1 MRYRHQHA
9 KMLDPY
15 PTNRSRSSAN
25 HPAASR
31 WAAARAALR
40 AASKTEAVV
49 AHSAARDVAATFAQ
63 QRLWFI
69 EQLNPATSL
78 HNLPIACRLS
88 GHLSVDALEQ
98 AATQVVDRHA
108 VLRTRLHANG
118 GTLMQSVC
126 NPSPRLLSYVDLE
139 QLAVD
144 KRHDELDRLMS
155 AVAQQPFA
163 LTDPLLPRLVLARMD
178 AMEHRLLL
186 CFHHLVF
193 DGWSF
198 AIFMRELGAVYNVL
212 LAGDRGGPNALAL
225 QYSDYALWQR
235 APTQVRA
242 NDESRAFWREAL
254 RSPPE
259 ALRMHTDNF
268 GRSIASGRGAV
279 LPFTLSLEQSAKLL
293 ALCDSD
299 GVSLFVLLLSIF
311 NVFLHRFT
319 GRDDLWVGYPV
330 ANRPRAELSDVIGVF
345 VNTVV
350 IRTRLNGSATFR
362 QVLADVQRTVN
373 DNLAHQ
379 ALPYQHVVQEV
390 APQRDS
396 SGGSLLQIMFAH
408 QNLPSADCH
417 FEGMSVELTNVHNG
431 AAGAELTL
439 FSWLKHGQIGGLW
452 EWDMGLYEQLDV
464 ADWATHFSTLVDSV
478 VNDPNTPVESLRL
491 MENAALHALL
501 QSGAGSV
508 SNADP
513 TLTIHAAFEQ
523 QVRRTPNATAI
534 VDAAG
539 AMTYAELDGRAAE
552 LAPKIA
558 FQNKASR
565 PYVGLCM
572 SPSRDLVIAML
583 AILKAGLAY
592 VPLGCNEPVHRLRQ
606 IINAANITNVI
617 TDAALA
623 TQVREADA
631 MPMLVVDS
639 EVVATSPTR
648 ISPLQ
653 RVNVDA
659 LACVMFTSGSSGQ
672 PKGVCIAHRGVTRL
686 VVDAHYL
693 TIGTSDVLLQLA
705 PVAFDAS
712 TFEIWGALLNGARL
726 VLPAHER
733 VSLRDIAELIGTYSV
748 SVLWLTTG
756 LFEAMVDEQ
765 LPALG
770 HLRQLLV
777 GGDVLSMHHAQ
788 RFVESHPACTLL
800 NCYGPTEN
808 TTFTTVHVVNG
819 ATSFNGTSMPI
830 GRAVNGTQV
839 YVLDHN
845 YQPVP
850 RGVVGEAFVAG
861 QGLMR
866 GYLVDGSP
874 DNGCLLKNPHSAA
887 PDSMMYGTGDRVR
900 QRHDGELEFIGRI
913 DEQVKIRGHRVE
925 LAEVMAALNRCPGV
939 TRGVVVVAGNS
950 AASRRLIAF
959 VTISPSGDSES
970 KLASLIR
977 ASMQQQLPAPLV
989 PTEIRIVS
997 ALPLT
1002 QSGKFDRAKLQRLT
1016 LVANPTAEHRAGWNS
1031 PNGEMETVIASV
1043 FASALG
1049 TQAVARNDNL
1059 FELGGHSLLALRVIA
1074 ALEAALSSRIPLV
1087 SLFAHPTPA
1096 SLALALTEFA
1106 NDLVVAKASAP
1117 LPSSLVEI
1125 KRGTSARP
1133 LFVLPGGH
1141 GGMVEMTLYA
1151 RLMEQVGGDLMV
1163 YGIIARG
1170 LDGRLEPHDS
1180 VQATAAAYLA
1190 EIREVQPHGPYSL
1203 CGECVGGVIAL
1214 EMAQQLRAKGERV
1227 ASLLLLDTWL
1237 PTDAGVR
1244 HFRFI
1249 EQPRTLLF
1257 VRARLIRAACADLC
1271 GVLADHITRRP
1282 RTSLYRRCFYAV
1294 NVALTLMRIASA
1306 WTRKVVNPEKV
1317 EADQEA
1323 ISAAE
1328 SKYVR
1333 TALAYRAQP
1342 YSDVINVVA
1351 CASNAKRGIFR
1362 DWATIAGDHLSTHM
1376 VPGTHDTYIQK
1387 FTEQTADAVRTCLD
1401 QAHARSKQLTSV
1413 APAGSVDHGGY

>member
-1 MRYRHQHA
+1 MRCRHQHA
-9 KMLDPY
+9 KMPDPY
-15 PTNRSRSSAN
+15 PDSRSRSSAN
-25 HPAASR
+25 HPAANR
-31 WAAARAALR
+31 WVAARAALR
-40 AASKTEAVV
+40 ANSRTDAVV
-49 AHSAARDVAATFAQ
+49 PHAATGAVAATFAQ
-63 QRLWFI
+63 ERLWFI
-69 EQLNPATSL
+69 EQLNPGTPL
-78 HNLPIACRLS
+78 QNLPIACRLL
-88 GHLSVDALEQ
+88 GQLSVDALEQ
-98 AATQVVDRHA
+98 AAMQVVDRHA
-108 VLRTRLHANG
+108 VLRTRLHSTG
-118 GTLMQSVC
+118 GALMQSVC
-126 NPSPRLLSYVDLE
+126 NPVPRLLSYVNLE
-139 QLAVD
+139 LLAVD
-144 KRHDELDRLMS
+144 KRQDELDRLMN

-163 LTDPLLPRLVLARMD
+163 LTDPLLPRMVLARMD
-178 AMEHRLLL
+178 AMEHRLIL

-198 AIFMRELGAVYNVL
+198 AIFMRELGAFYNAL
-212 LAGDRGGPNALAL
+212 LAGDSGGPKALAL
-225 QYSDYALWQR
+225 QYGDYAVWQR

-254 RSPPE
+254 PSPPE
-259 ALRMHTDNF
+259 ALRMQTDNF

-279 LPFTLSLEQSAKLL
+279 LPFKLSLEQSAKLL

-299 GVSLFVLLLSIF
+299 GVSLFALLLSIY

-319 GRDDLWVGYPV
+319 GRDDLWVGCPV
-330 ANRPRAELSDVIGVF
+330 ANRPRVELSDLMGVF

-350 IRTRLNGSATFR
+350 MRTRITGSATFR
-362 QVLADVQRTVN
+362 QLLATVQRTVN
-373 DNLAHQ
+373 DTLTHQ
-379 ALPYQHVVQEV
+379 ALSYQHVVQEV
-390 APQRDS
+390 APERDS
-396 SGGSLLQIMFAH
+396 GGGSLLQIMFAH

-439 FSWLKHGQIGGLW
+439 FSWLKNGQIGGLW
-452 EWDMGLYEQLDV
+452 EWDTGLYEQVDV
-464 ADWATHFSTLVDSV
+464 TDWAAHFSTLVDSV
-478 VNDPNTPVESLRL
+478 VNDPNTPVESLCL
-491 MENAALHALL
+491 MESEVLRSMLAR
-501 QSGAGSV
+501 GTGPVAG
-508 SNADP
+508 ADP
-513 TLTIHAAFEQ
+513 TLTVHAAFERQ
-523 QVRRTPNATAI
+523 LRRTPNAIAI
-534 VDAAG
+534 IDAIG
-539 AMTYAELDGRAAE
+539 TMTYAELDCRAAE
-552 LAPKIA
+552 LATKIA
-558 FQNKASR
+558 FQNKALR

-583 AILKAGLAY
+583 AILKAGLTY
-592 VPLGCNEPVHRLRQ
+592 VPLGCTEPIQRLRQ
-606 IINAANITNVI
+606 LINAANITNVM
-617 TDAALA
+617 TDAALV
-623 TQVREADA
+623 TRVREAGA

-639 EVVATSPTR
+639 EAVATSAMR
-648 ISPLQ
+648 FSPLQ
-653 RVNVDA
+653 PVNADA
-659 LACVMFTSGSSGQ
+659 LACVMYTSGSSGQ

-686 VVDAHYL
+686 VVDANYL

-726 VLPAHER
+726 VVPPREQ
-733 VSLRDIAELIGTYSV
+733 VSLRDIAELIGMHSV

-770 HLRQLLV
+770 RLRQLLV

-788 RFVESHPACTLL
+788 RFVQSHPACTLL

-819 ATSFNGTSMPI
+819 TASFNGGSMPI

-839 YVLDHN
+839 YVLDHKH
-845 YQPVP
+845 QPVP

-874 DNGCLLKNPHSAA
+874 DSSCLLKNPHSAA

-900 QRHDGELEFIGRI
+900 QRRDGEFEFMGRI

-925 LAEVMAALNRCPGV
+925 LAEVTAALNRCPGV
-939 TRGVVVVAGNS
+939 TRGIVVVNGNS
-950 AASRRLIAF
+950 ATSKRLIAF
-959 VTISPSGDSES
+959 VTISPSGES
-970 KLASLIR
+970 VSKRTSLIH

-997 ALPLT
+997 SLPLT

-1016 LVANPTAEHRAGWNS
+1016 LIANPTAEHRAGWHF
-1031 PNGEMETVIASV
+1031 PNGEMETLIASV
-1043 FASALG
+1043 FESALG
-1049 TQAVARNDNL
+1049 TQAVARDDNF

-1074 ALEAALSSRIPLV
+1074 ALESALKSRIPLV

-1096 SLALALTEFA
+1096 SLALALTDFA
-1106 NDLVVAKASAP
+1106 NDWGLAKAAAP
-1117 LPSSLVEI
+1117 LPPNLVEI

-1170 LDGRLEPHDS
+1170 LDGRLEPHHS
-1180 VQATAAAYLA
+1180 IPATAAAYLD
-1190 EIREVQPHGPYSL
+1190 EIRVVQPHGPYLL

-1214 EMAQQLRAKGERV
+1214 EMAQQLRANGERV
-1227 ASLLLLDTWL
+1227 ASLVLLDTWL
-1237 PTDAGVR
+1237 PTDAGLR

-1249 EQPRTLLF
+1249 ERPRTLLF
-1257 VRARLIRAACADLC
+1257 VRARLVRAACADLT
-1271 GVLADHITRRP
+1271 GVLADHIVQCPHASWYSRYRYAASVI
-1282 RTSLYRRCFYAV
+1282 RTL
-1294 NVALTLMRIASA
+1294 LRIARA
-1306 WTRKVVNPEKV
+1306 WARKVVDPERA
-1317 EADQEA
+1317 EAGREA
-1323 ISAAE
+1323 IQAAE
-1328 SKYVR
+1328 SRYVEN
-1333 TALAYRAQP
+1333 ALAYRAQP
-1342 YSDVINVVA
+1342 YADSVSVIA
-1351 CASNAKRGIFR
+1351 CESNARRGIFR
-1362 DWATIAGDHLSTHM
+1362 DWTTLAGVHLSTRT

-1387 FTEQTADAVRTCLD
+1387 FTAHTADAVRSCLD
-1401 QAHARSKQLTSV
+1401 QTSGDRQELTSV
-1413 APAGSVDHGGY
+1413 APAGRVNHVG

>member
-1 MRYRHQHA
+1 MPEP
-9 KMLDPY
+9 DPS
-15 PTNRSRSSAN
+15 NRSRSSAN
-25 HPAASR
+25 HHAASR
-31 WAAARAALR
+31 WAAARTALR
-40 AASKTEAVV
+40 VNSRTEAVV
-49 AHSAARDVAATFAQ
+49 PHAPTPAVAATFAQ
-63 QRLWFI
+63 ERLWFI
-69 EQLNPATSL
+69 EQLNPGTPL
-78 HNLPIACRLS
+78 QNLPIACRLL
-88 GHLSVDALEQ
+88 GQLSVDALGQ

-108 VLRTRLHANG
+108 VLRTRLHSTG
-118 GTLMQSVC
+118 GALMQSVY
-126 NPSPRLLSYVDLE
+126 NPVPRLLSYVNLE
-139 QLAVD
+139 LVAVD
-144 KRHDELDRLMS
+144 KRQDELDSLINT
-155 AVAQQPFA
+155 VAQRPFA

-178 AMEHRLLL
+178 AMEHRLIL

-198 AIFMRELGAVYNVL
+198 AIFMRELSAFYNSL
-212 LAGDRGGPNALAL
+212 LAGDRRGPTALAL
-225 QYSDYALWQR
+225 QYGDYSLWQR
-235 APTQVRA
+235 APTQVSA

-254 RSPPE
+254 RSPPQ

-279 LPFTLSLEQSAKLL
+279 LPFTLSLKQAAQLL
-293 ALCDSD
+293 ALCDSE

-319 GRDDLWVGYPV
+319 GHDDLWVGCPV
-330 ANRPRAELSDVIGVF
+330 ANRPRVELSDLIGVF

-350 IRTRLNGSATFR
+350 IRTRLDGSATFR
-362 QVLADVQRTVN
+362 QVLATVQRTVN
-373 DNLAHQ
+373 GTLAHQ
-379 ALPYQHVVQEV
+379 AMPYQHVVQEV
-390 APQRDS
+390 APERDS

-417 FEGMSVELTNVHNG
+417 FEGISVELANVHNG

-439 FSWLKHGQIGGLW
+439 FSWLKNGQIGGLW
-452 EWDMGLYEQLDV
+452 EWDLGLYEQVDV
-464 ADWATHFSTLVDSV
+464 ADWAAHFSTLVDSV
-478 VNDPNTPVESLRL
+478 VNDPNTPVESLCL
-491 MENAALHALL
+491 MDSEVLRSTLAR
-501 QSGAGSV
+501 GTGPV
-508 SNADP
+508 SSTDP

-534 VDAAG
+534 LDSSG
-539 AMTYAELDGRAAE
+539 AMTYAELDGRATE
-552 LAPKIA
+552 LARKIT
-558 FQNKASR
+558 FQNNDS
-565 PYVGLCM
+565 PPCVGLCM
-572 SPSRDLVIAML
+572 SSSRQLVIAML
-583 AILKAGLAY
+583 AVLKAGLAY
-592 VPLGCNEPVHRLRQ
+592 VPLGCTEPIHRLRQ
-606 IINAANITNVI
+606 IIHAANITNVM

-623 TQVREADA
+623 TRVREAGA
-631 MPMLVVDS
+631 TPMLVVDS
-639 EVVATSPTR
+639 ELVATSAKR
-648 ISPLQ
+648 IFPLQ
-653 RVNVDA
+653 PVNADA

-686 VVDAHYL
+686 VVDANYL

-712 TFEIWGALLNGARL
+712 TFEVWGALLNGAGL

-770 HLRQLLV
+770 QLRQLLV

-819 ATSFNGTSMPI
+819 ATSFDGTSMPI

-845 YQPVP
+845 HQPVP

-874 DNGCLLKNPHSAA
+874 ASSGLLKNPHSAV

-900 QRHDGELEFIGRI
+900 QRRDGELEFIGRT
-913 DEQVKIRGHRVE
+913 DQQFKIRGHRVE
-925 LAEVMAALNRCPGV
+925 LAEVTAALNRCPGV

-950 AASRRLIAF
+950 AASKRLIAF
-959 VTISPSGDSES
+959 VTIAPSDDAES
-970 KLASLIR
+970 KIASQIL

-989 PTEIRIVS
+989 PAEIRIVS

-1002 QSGKFDRAKLQRLT
+1002 QSGKFDRAKLQCLT
-1016 LVANPTAEHRAGWNS
+1016 LVATPTVEHRAGSNS
-1031 PNGEMETVIASV
+1031 PNGEMETLIATV

-1049 TQAVARNDNL
+1049 AQAVTRDDNF

-1096 SLALALTEFA
+1096 SLALALTDFT
-1106 NDLVVAKASAP
+1106 NHLVLAKASAP

-1125 KRGTSARP
+1125 KRGTSTRP

-1151 RLMEQVGGDLMV
+1151 RLMEQVGGDLTV
-1163 YGIIARG
+1163 YGIIACG
-1170 LDGRLEPHDS
+1170 LDGRQEPHDS
-1180 VQATAAAYLA
+1180 VQAAAAAYID
-1190 EIREVQPHGPYSL
+1190 EIRVVQPRGPYLL

-1214 EMAQQLRAKGERV
+1214 EMAQQLRANGEQV
-1227 ASLLLLDTWL
+1227 TSLLLLDTWL

-1257 VRARLIRAACADLC
+1257 VRARLIRAACADLY
-1271 GVLADHITRRP
+1271 GVLADHIIQRP
-1282 RTSLYRRCFYAV
+1282 RTSLYRRCRYVV
-1294 NVALTLMRIASA
+1294 NVALTLMRIAMA
-1306 WTRKVVNPEKV
+1306 WTRKLVNPERV
-1317 EADQEA
+1317 EAGQEA

-1333 TALAYRAQP
+1333 NALAYRARP
-1342 YSDVINVVA
+1342 YADVINVVA

-1362 DWATIAGDHLSTHM
+1362 DWATIAGDHLSTHT

-1387 FTEQTADAVRTCLD
+1387 FTGQTAVAVRTCLD
-1401 QAHARSKQLTSV
+1401 QAYARSQQLTSI
-1413 APAGSVDHGGY
+1413 APAGSVDHG

>member
-1 MRYRHQHA
+1 M
-9 KMLDPY
+9 
-15 PTNRSRSSAN
+15 N
-25 HPAASR
+25 
-31 WAAARAALR
+31 
-40 AASKTEAVV
+40 
-49 AHSAARDVAATFAQ
+49 
-63 QRLWFI
+63 
-69 EQLNPATSL
+69 
-78 HNLPIACRLS
+78 
-88 GHLSVDALEQ
+88 
-98 AATQVVDRHA
+98 
-108 VLRTRLHANG
+108 
-118 GTLMQSVC
+118 
-126 NPSPRLLSYVDLE
+126 
-139 QLAVD
+139 
-144 KRHDELDRLMS
+144 

-163 LTDPLLPRLVLARMD
+163 LTDPLLPRMVLARMN
-178 AMEHRLLL
+178 AMEHRLIL

-198 AIFMRELGAVYNVL
+198 AIFMRELGAFYNAL
-212 LAGDRGGPNALAL
+212 LAGDSGGPKALAL
-225 QYSDYALWQR
+225 QYGDYALWQR

-259 ALRMHTDNF
+259 ALRMQTDNV

-279 LPFTLSLEQSAKLL
+279 LPFKLSLEQSAKLL
-293 ALCDSD
+293 ALCNSD
-299 GVSLFVLLLSIF
+299 GVSLFALLLSIF
-311 NVFLHRFT
+311 NIFLHRFT
-319 GRDDLWVGYPV
+319 GRDDLWVGCPV
-330 ANRPRAELSDVIGVF
+330 ANRPRVELSDLMGVF

-350 IRTRLNGSATFR
+350 MRTRLKGSATFR
-362 QVLADVQRTVN
+362 QVLATVQHTVN
-373 DNLAHQ
+373 DTLAHQ

-390 APQRDS
+390 APERNS

-431 AAGAELTL
+431 AAGADLTL
-439 FSWLKHGQIGGLW
+439 FSWLKIGQIGGLW
-452 EWDMGLYEQLDV
+452 EWDMGLYEQIDV
-464 ADWATHFSTLVDSV
+464 TDWAAHFSTLVDSV
-478 VNDPNTPVESLRL
+478 VNDPNTPVESLCSMQSEVLRSML
-491 MENAALHALL
+491 ARGTGPVAA
-501 QSGAGSV
+501 
-508 SNADP
+508 ADP
-513 TLTIHAAFEQ
+513 TLTVHAAFEQ
-523 QVRRTPNATAI
+523 QVRRTPNAIAI
-534 VDAAG
+534 IDAVG
-539 AMTYAELDGRAAE
+539 TMTYAELDCRAAA
-552 LAPKIA
+552 LATKIA
-558 FQNKASR
+558 SKNKTSR

-572 SPSRDLVIAML
+572 PPSRDLVIAML
-583 AILKAGLAY
+583 GILKAGLAY
-592 VPLGCNEPVHRLRQ
+592 VPLSCAEPIHRLRQ
-606 IINAANITNVI
+606 IINDATITTVI

-623 TQVREADA
+623 TRIREAGA

-639 EVVATSPTR
+639 EIVATSAKR

-653 RVNVDA
+653 PVNADA
-659 LACVMFTSGSSGQ
+659 LACVMYTSGSSGQ
-672 PKGVCIAHRGVTRL
+672 PKGVCIAHRGITRL
-686 VVDAHYL
+686 VVDSNYL
-693 TIGTSDVLLQLA
+693 SIGTGDVLVQLA

-712 TFEIWGALLNGARL
+712 TFEIWGALLNGAAL
-726 VLPAHER
+726 VMPASER
-733 VSLRDIAELIGTYSV
+733 ISLRDIAKLVEMHLV
-748 SVLWLTTG
+748 SILWLTTG

-770 HLRQLLV
+770 RLRQLLV

-788 RFVESHPACTLL
+788 RFVQSHPACTLL

-819 ATSFNGTSMPI
+819 TTSFNGTSMPI
-830 GRAVNGTQV
+830 GRAVNATQV

-845 YQPVP
+845 HQPVP

-874 DNGCLLKNPHSAA
+874 DSSCLLRNPHSAA
-887 PDSMMYGTGDRVR
+887 PDSMMFGTGDRVR
-900 QRHDGELEFIGRI
+900 QRRDGELEFIGRI
-913 DEQVKIRGHRVE
+913 DAQFKIRGHRVE

-939 TRGVVVVAGNS
+939 TRGVVVVTGNS
-950 AASRRLIAF
+950 AASKRLIAF
-959 VTISPSGDSES
+959 VTVPPYGGAES
-970 KLASLIR
+970 TITSLIR
-977 ASMQQQLPAPLV
+977 ASMQRELPAPLV

-997 ALPLT
+997 SLPLT
-1002 QSGKFDRAKLQRLT
+1002 QSGKIDRAKLQRLT
-1016 LVANPTAEHRAGWNS
+1016 LIANPTAEHQAGWNS
-1031 PNGEMETVIASV
+1031 PNGEMETLIASV
-1043 FASALG
+1043 FESALG
-1049 TQAVARNDNL
+1049 TQAVARDDNF

-1106 NDLVVAKASAP
+1106 SDLVLAKASAP

-1190 EIREVQPHGPYSL
+1190 EIRVVQPHGPYLL

-1214 EMAQQLRAKGERV
+1214 EMAQQLRANGERV
-1227 ASLLLLDTWL
+1227 AALLLLDTWL

-1244 HFRFI
+1244 HFWFI

-1257 VRARLIRAACADLC
+1257 ARARLIRAACADLC
-1271 GVLADHITRRP
+1271 GVLADHITQRP

-1294 NVALTLMRIASA
+1294 NVALTLIRIALA

-1317 EADQEA
+1317 EAGQEA

-1333 TALAYRAQP
+1333 TALAYRAQR
-1342 YSDVINVVA
+1342 YADVINVVA

-1362 DWATIAGDHLSTHM
+1362 DWATIAGDHLLTHT

-1401 QAHARSKQLTSV
+1401 QACDRSQQLTSV
-1413 APAGSVDHGGY
+1413 APAGSVDHGG